1 MGATQMT
8 TKYEYDEDEEVIGMT
23 GHVPVKLMDGKYKGV
38 TVEYGH
44 IKFEEVVEGGMK
56 CDFRFNVIE
65 CPDTFTKEN
74 LTEHN
79 TEFVNVLGDILLDVL
94 SKEIEE
100 VGDDFLRGE
109 GTA

>member
-1 MGATQMT
+1 MT
-8 TKYEYDEDEEVIGMT
+8 TKYEYNDNEEMIGMT
-23 GHVPVKLMDGKYKGV
+23 GHVPVKLLDGPYEGV
-38 TVEYGH
+38 TVEFGK
-44 IKFEEVVEGGMK
+44 IGFEEEGDHGIR
-56 CDFRFNVIE
+56 CNFRFNVIE
-65 CPDTFTKEN
+65 CSDTFTKEN

-109 GTA
+109 ATA

>member
-1 MGATQMT
+1 MT
-8 TKYEYDEDEEVIGMT
+8 TKYEYNDNEEMIGMT
-23 GHVPVKLMDGKYKGV
+23 GHVPVKLLDGPYEGV
-38 TVEYGH
+38 TVEFGK
-44 IKFEEVVEGGMK
+44 IGFEEEGDHGIR
-56 CDFRFNVIE
+56 CNFRFNVIE

-109 GTA
+109 ATA